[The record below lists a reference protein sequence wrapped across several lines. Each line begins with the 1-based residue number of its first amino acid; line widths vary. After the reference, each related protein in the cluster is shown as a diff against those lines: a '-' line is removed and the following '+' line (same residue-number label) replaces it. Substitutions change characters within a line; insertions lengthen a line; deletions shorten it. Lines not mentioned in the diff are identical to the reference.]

1 MQILCDKVTG
11 VVFCWCPWYAG
22 LGTPAVAALGTKP
35 APTLAKSVLLLLALL
50 FNDAAC
56 SIQNNG
62 LSVVGLLL
70 YIYLVWERNLDLL
83 NFQCI
88 NNLLPTVLHCE
99 SLVVT
104 SHYLWWHWPGRLTF
118 VTSWHGE
125 CDHWPAIITPGCP
138 GGFSHWNAIL
148 QNWYK
153 AQNNTIV
160 FLQES
165 SFKIASRYFQPTS
178 SHP

>member
-104 SHYLWWHWPGRLTF
+104 SHYLWWHWH
-118 VTSWHGE
+118 SWHR
-125 CDHWPAIITPGCP
+125 DMWLWPLTCHHHSG
-138 GGFSHWNAIL
+138 
-148 QNWYK
+148 
-153 AQNNTIV
+153 V
-160 FLQES
+160 
-165 SFKIASRYFQPTS
+165 SRRLLTLKCNLAKLIQSTKQHNSLFARELI
-178 SHP
+178 